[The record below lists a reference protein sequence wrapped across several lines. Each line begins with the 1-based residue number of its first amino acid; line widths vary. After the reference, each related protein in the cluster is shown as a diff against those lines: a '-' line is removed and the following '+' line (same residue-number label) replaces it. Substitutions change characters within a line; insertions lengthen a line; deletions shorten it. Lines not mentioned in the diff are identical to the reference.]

1 MIYLGYQQSIKMI
14 VMQYDDMVSSSE
26 CSSGLSWHMFMHVVE
41 SNQHSL
47 YDIYVHGVHI
57 LLMLV
62 SNVTY
67 T

>member
-1 MIYLGYQQSIKMI
+1 MTYLEYQHCVKMI
-14 VMQYDDMVSSSE
+14 VMQYDAMISSSE
-26 CSSGLSWHMFMHVVE
+26 CLSALTWHMFMHAVE
-41 SNQHSL
+41 SNPHSL

-67 T
+67 A